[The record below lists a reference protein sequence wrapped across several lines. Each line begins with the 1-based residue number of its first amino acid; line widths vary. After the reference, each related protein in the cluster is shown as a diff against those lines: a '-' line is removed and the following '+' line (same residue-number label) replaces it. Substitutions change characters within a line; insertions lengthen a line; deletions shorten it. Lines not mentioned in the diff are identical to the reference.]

1 MGWGGA
7 RSGAGKKPAKRAN
20 LLGIDGA
27 KRERGPELPPAE
39 SQEDRA
45 ALREPPDD
53 MTAGE
58 QKAWRRWAP
67 VAIERDTLTRG
78 TVAGFR
84 ELCSR
89 MAQVEALDR
98 MTVSDLAGA
107 LELLRERRNWGRE
120 LNASLK
126 DFHLTAFGKP
136 ETSGKP
142 KAAVNPFAAKF
153 G

>member
-1 MGWGGA
+1 MAFFDCGGVRLMLAIPGA
-7 RSGAGKKPAKRAN
+7 RKHRA
-20 LLGIDGA
+20 A
-27 KRERGPELPPAE
+27 ELPASDSPE
-39 SQEDRA
+39 ERA
-45 ALREPPDD
+45 ALLEPPDD

-126 DFHLTAFGKP
+126 DSH
-136 ETSGKP
+136 
-142 KAAVNPFAAKF
+142 
-153 G
+153 